1 MSILI
6 SFLNL
11 MLYLAI
17 IIFVAYVILWVIQG
31 FFGWSIDANVLK
43 FGQIIVALLCLIAI
57 VVWLAGILGGGPG
70 LPHFWVYR

>member
-11 MLYLAI
+11 LLYIAVI
-17 IIFVAYVILWVIQG
+17 CFVAYALVWVFTWFTG
-31 FFGWSIDANVLK
+31 VAIDAKVYK

-57 VVWLAGILGGGPG
+57 VVWIAGVIGGGPG